1 MRQEQTGYRAVQN
14 RVFNK
19 LYVLFFPLT
28 FIWHVAILNKI
39 TICSIVNFT
48 MAVTLDKNKILDSGL
63 AVFARHGF
71 RKASLA
77 DIAHPLGVAK
87 TALYHH
93 FPGGKRELLH
103 ALIQREADLVLDK
116 MRHALASE
124 TDPRMQLRTLIVSKL
139 NHFSRLREL
148 LDVSTDVGEE
158 IYFIYKSHETSF
170 HDAEDT
176 MIKQIL
182 DRGCETGLFRID
194 NPAETA
200 AHIRMVLHHLEFPFV
215 FEKNNADREKDIDAL
230 LNLLFYGIVK
240 RSTNSK
246 ENEDPIL

>member
-1 MRQEQTGYRAVQN
+1 
-14 RVFNK
+14 
-19 LYVLFFPLT
+19 
-28 FIWHVAILNKI
+28 
-39 TICSIVNFT
+39 
-48 MAVTLDKNKILDSGL
+48 MAVTLDKNKILDAGL
-63 AVFARHGF
+63 TVFARHGF

-116 MRHALASE
+116 MRRSLASE
-124 TDPRMQLRTLIVSKL
+124 KDPRAQLRALIASKL

-148 LDVSTDVGEE
+148 LNVSSDVGEE
-158 IYFIYKSHETSF
+158 IYLIYKTHETSF
-170 HDAEDT
+170 HDSEDA

-182 DRGCETGLFRID
+182 DTGCKTGLFRIED
-194 NPAETA
+194 TDQTA
-200 AHIRMVLHHLEFPFV
+200 AHIRLVLHHLEFPFV
-215 FEKNNADREKDIDAL
+215 FEKSGADREKDIDAL

-240 RSTNSK
+240 RPTNSR